1 MKLFHCYLL
10 RLYISVI
17 KFLKNYFDYIWKFP
31 TLCSRIKDTH
41 CSYFILSSNI
51 YVYRY
56 KVPVLL

>member
-31 TLCSRIKDTH
+31 TLGSRIKDT
-41 CSYFILSSNI
+41 FILSSNI

>member
-10 RLYISVI
+10 RLHISVI

-31 TLCSRIKDTH
+31 TLCSRIKDT
-41 CSYFILSSNI
+41 FILSSNI

>member
-31 TLCSRIKDTH
+31 TLCS
-41 CSYFILSSNI
+41 YFILSSNI

-56 KVPVLL
+56 KVLL